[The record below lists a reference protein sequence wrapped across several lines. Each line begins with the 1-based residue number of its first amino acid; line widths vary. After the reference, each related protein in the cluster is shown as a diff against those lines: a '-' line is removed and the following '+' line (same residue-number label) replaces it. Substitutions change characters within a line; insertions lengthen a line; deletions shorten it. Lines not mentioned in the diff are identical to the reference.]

1 MDWRHVLLF
10 FFASSLLFGQEIG
23 NKNSE
28 SAKELAEM
36 DSIEVDSYSIFD
48 TVKLDDAEIVHL
60 NLKTEMEKKYY
71 VWLRNRVRDV
81 WPYVKVA
88 VEEYNFIQDTS
99 QYFVH
104 KREKKKFV
112 KKRQKALADRFE
124 KQLRDL
130 SISRGQI
137 LIKLINRETGMTA
150 YEIIKELRGG
160 INALMW
166 NVAGGAYDLDLKT
179 EYDIKKTREDL
190 YIEVILIKDFQT
202 GRLERIK
209 DFDQ

>member
-1 MDWRHVLLF
+1 MDWKHILLF
-10 FFASSLLFGQEIG
+10 FFSGTLLLGQEIG
-23 NKNSE
+23 NKHSD

-36 DSIEVDSYSIFD
+36 DSIVVGDHAIFD
-48 TVKLDDAEIVHL
+48 TVKLDDAEILHL

-71 VWLRNRVRDV
+71 VWLRKRVRDV

-99 QYFVH
+99 QYFDQN
-104 KREKKKFV
+104 RARKKFV
-112 KKRQKALADRFE
+112 KARQKALADRFE
-124 KQLRDL
+124 KQLKDL

-137 LIKLINRETGMTA
+137 LIKLIHRETNLTA

-160 INALMW
+160 VNAFMW
-166 NVAGGAYDLDLKT
+166 NVAGGAYDLELKT
-179 EYDIKKTREDL
+179 EFNPKRTREDL
-190 YIEVILIKDFQT
+190 YIEVILMKDFQS

-209 DFDQ
+209 DFE

>member
-1 MDWRHVLLF
+1 MDWKHILLF
-10 FFASSLLFGQEIG
+10 FFSGTLLLGQEIG
-23 NKNSE
+23 NKHSD

-36 DSIEVDSYSIFD
+36 DSIVVGNHAIFD
-48 TVKLDDAEIVHL
+48 TVKLDDAEILHL

-71 VWLRNRVRDV
+71 VWLRKRVRDV

-99 QYFVH
+99 QYFDQN
-104 KREKKKFV
+104 RARKKFV
-112 KKRQKALADRFE
+112 KARQKALADRFE
-124 KQLRDL
+124 KQLKDL

-137 LIKLINRETGMTA
+137 LIKLIHRETNSTA

-160 INALMW
+160 VNAFMW
-166 NVAGGAYDLDLKT
+166 NVAGGAYDLELKT
-179 EYDIKKTREDL
+179 EFNPKRTREDL
-190 YIEVILIKDFQT
+190 YIEVILMKDFQS

-209 DFDQ
+209 DFE

>member
-1 MDWRHVLLF
+1 
-10 FFASSLLFGQEIG
+10 
-23 NKNSE
+23 
-28 SAKELAEM
+28 M

-104 KREKKKFV
+104 KREKRNLLKNG
-112 KKRQKALADRFE
+112 R
-124 KQLRDL
+124 
-130 SISRGQI
+130 
-137 LIKLINRETGMTA
+137 KLWRI
-150 YEIIKELRGG
+150 
-160 INALMW
+160 
-166 NVAGGAYDLDLKT
+166 VLKNN
-179 EYDIKKTREDL
+179 
-190 YIEVILIKDFQT
+190 
-202 GRLERIK
+202 
-209 DFDQ
+209 

>member
-1 MDWRHVLLF
+1 MDWKHILLF
-10 FFASSLLFGQEIG
+10 FFSGTLLLGQEIG
-23 NKNSE
+23 NKHSD

-36 DSIEVDSYSIFD
+36 DSIVVGDHAIFD
-48 TVKLDDAEIVHL
+48 TVKLDDAEILHL

-71 VWLRNRVRDV
+71 VWLRKRVRDV

-99 QYFVH
+99 QYFDQN
-104 KREKKKFV
+104 RARKKFV
-112 KKRQKALADRFE
+112 KARQKALADRFE
-124 KQLRDL
+124 KQLKDL

-137 LIKLINRETGMTA
+137 LIKLIHREANLTA

-160 INALMW
+160 VNAFMW
-166 NVAGGAYDLDLKT
+166 NVAGGAYDLELKT
-179 EYDIKKTREDL
+179 EFNPKRTREDL
-190 YIEVILIKDFQT
+190 YIEVILMKDFQS

-209 DFDQ
+209 DFE